1 MGRPR
6 KQEEIELTGTERA
19 SLSDLVRSRSANAG
33 PGRPSAHRAGL
44 GGGRLKY
51 RDRA

>member
-6 KQEEIELTGTERA
+6 KQEIELTGTERA
-19 SLSDLVRSRSANAG
+19 SLSDPGAVAERTAG
-33 PGRPSAHRAGL
+33 PGAPSAHRAGL
-44 GGGRLKY
+44 GGGHLKY

>member
-6 KQEEIELTGTERA
+6 KQEIELTGPSEPERSGA
-19 SLSDLVRSRSANAG
+19 VAERTAG
-33 PGRPSAHRAGL
+33 LGAPSAHRAGL
-44 GGGRLKY
+44 GGGRLKH